1 MRQENRIPWRFNIDI
16 GLLIILFTLGFLALP
31 LQAEVLHPLAT
42 CDSSSPRA
50 TLESFQRINSQI
62 DSKIDYID
70 QAQLRHIEETVRKS
84 IRCLDISGIPKE
96 RIDDEGEAAVI
107 LLQEILDRLELPSL
121 EEIPDA
127 KEALENKLTRWVVPN
142 TELVITLVMEG
153 AREGEWLFSPE
164 TLARLK
170 SFYNEVETL
179 PYRQDALWG
188 NKGPLGGIYDYTVLL
203 PEDSMPVTWVYN
215 LPPWTYALYIE
226 QPVWKWLA
234 LLFVLIISGVILA
247 LIFRISHR
255 AKERKPDLVWPKLV
269 PPLAGIVTVLLTEH
283 LIDEYINVMGPT
295 DAVTE
300 ISMWIIGLAFAA
312 WAIIALGGVVSD
324 VIISS
329 PRIQPESIDASL
341 ISITSHLIAFG
352 FAFWLVLKGTEGLG
366 LSLLPLFAGLGVG
379 GLATALAIRPTL
391 ENLIGGLVLYIDKPV
406 RLGDRCIFGNQEGF
420 VEKIGLRSTRIRTL
434 GDTIVSIPN
443 AEFSQLQLENISKR
457 KVTRYNTM
465 LNLRYETTAEQL
477 RYVVTKLREL
487 LVGHPMVAPQKLRAR
502 FRDFGAHSLDVE
514 INAYFRTDSFEQ
526 YWAMREDINLRII
539 DIVAEAG
546 TSFAFPSFTAYAAD
560 DAGLDAEHS
569 RHAEEQVKQWRS
581 EGKLAFPEF
590 DETQKTVF
598 EDKLDY
604 PPEGS
609 VLKPR
614 EDGR

>member
-1 MRQENRIPWRFNIDI
+1 MMRQEKSKPWRLSTDI
-16 GLLIILFTLGFLALP
+16 GTLVSLLILGFLALP
-31 LQAEVLHPLAT
+31 VKAEVAHPLAA
-42 CDSSSPRA
+42 CDTSSPRA
-50 TLESFQRINSQI
+50 TLESFQRINDI
-62 DSKIDYID
+62 EVHELDR
-70 QAQLRHIEETVRKS
+70 ATLRLLEETVRKS
-84 IRCLDISGIPKE
+84 MRCLDISRIPRQ
-96 RIDDEGEAAVI
+96 RIDDDGEAAVI
-107 LLQEILDRLELPSL
+107 LLQEILDRLELPPF

-127 KEALENKLTRWVVPN
+127 KEARENKLTRWVVPD
-142 TELVITLVMEG
+142 TELEIALVKEG
-153 AREGEWLFSPE
+153 AREGEWLFSPR
-164 TLARLK
+164 TVARLK

-188 NKGPLGGIYDYTVLL
+188 NKGALGGIYAYITLL
-203 PEDSMPVTWVYN
+203 PEESMPVSWVFD
-215 LPPWTYALYIE
+215 LPPWTHNLYIE

-234 LLFVLIISGVILA
+234 MLFVLIVAGVIFA
-247 LIFRISHR
+247 LILRISRR
-255 AKERKPDLVWPKLV
+255 ADKNTAIHWPKLL
-269 PPLAGIVTVLLTEH
+269 PPIGGMVTVLLAEH
-283 LIDEYINVMGPT
+283 LIDEYINVAGPT
-295 DAVTE
+295 DAITE
-300 ISMWIIGLAFAA
+300 ISMWVIVLAFST
-312 WAIIALGGVVSD
+312 WAILALGGVVSD

-341 ISITSHLIAFG
+341 VRITSRLIAFG
-352 FAFWLVLKGTEGLG
+352 IAFWWVLEGAEGIG
-366 LSLLPLFAGLGVG
+366 LSLIPLLAGLGVG

-406 RLGDRCIFGNQEGF
+406 RIGDRCIFGNQEGF

-434 GDTIVSIPN
+434 GDTLVSIPN

-477 RYVVTKLREL
+477 RYVLTKLREL

-514 INAYFRTDSFEQ
+514 INAYFRTDSFDQ

-546 TSFAFPSFTAYAAD
+546 TSFAFPSFTAYAAE
-560 DAGLDAEHS
+560 DAGLDAERS
-569 RHAEEQVKQWRS
+569 RHAEEQVNQWRS
-581 EGKLAFPEF
+581 EGKLAFPGF
-590 DETQKTVF
+590 DEMQRSVL

-609 VLKPR
+609 VLKTR
-614 EDGR
+614 